1 MEDVKHLNI
10 YEENTGSLKKAI
22 VKKGVAD
29 MSWMKHIFVPLENLQ
44 EVYLHPDQK
53 DVTSHYLKI
62 IHSENK
68 CISVFNKAYFDIV
81 DQNSNSLLMPLKRF
95 DKDSFNLVID
105 ISNSF
110 PNAAGA
116 SLYDS

>member
-1 MEDVKHLNI
+1 MNDNCESRKKPQENGYYNFRYFEWDIEDLNLDI
-10 YEENTGSLKKAI
+10 SECKFLCYEENTGSLKKAI

-81 DQNSNSLLMPLKRF
+81 D
-95 DKDSFNLVID
+95 
-105 ISNSF
+105 
-110 PNAAGA
+110 
-116 SLYDS
+116 